1 MRVLDA
7 LYRAFGYL
15 KVLGLVASGMA
26 LFLMIGGISLDVVSR
41 NVTGNSISGF
51 YEIVTF
57 YLMPLAVL
65 PILFYAFSQGVC
77 PRIPMVFDRL
87 PSGVQ
92 KPLHCFVM
100 LFELVLML
108 LVAYFS
114 CQYAIDGAGSGHE
127 FSAGGTMYPK
137 YPVYFLIPFAFAG
150 MSLELAFIIAK
161 NLFNRGLWI
170 TYSKDQETIKGELQL
185 V

>member
-1 MRVLDA
+1 MRILDA
-7 LYRAFGYL
+7 LYRVFGFM
-15 KVLGLVASGMA
+15 KVIGLGASGIA

-41 NVTGNSISGF
+41 NVTGNSLSGF

-65 PILFYAFSQGVC
+65 PILFFAFSQGVC

-87 PSGVQ
+87 PAGIQ
-92 KPLHCFVM
+92 KPLHCLVM
-100 LFELVLML
+100 LFEFALMSI
-108 LVAYFS
+108 VAYYS
-114 CQYAIDGAGSGHE
+114 LQYALDGAGSGHE

-150 MSLELAFIIAK
+150 MALELAFIVAK
-161 NLFNRGLWI
+161 NVLSRGVWI